1 MTSRRPKP
9 DRPIQ
14 FVKLEIAFR
23 ADKKTMAAIKRSFP
37 SAKERNGLCEVKIE
51 SDRPAGV
58 AEKAK
63 ELLKKIRSVAQN
75 PERL

>member
-1 MTSRRPKP
+1 MTSRRQKP

-14 FVKLEIAFR
+14 FVELKIAFR
-23 ADKKTMAAIKRSFP
+23 ADKKTTAAIRQSFP

-51 SDRPAGV
+51 SERPAEV
-58 AEKAK
+58 ADKAR
-63 ELLKKIRSVAQN
+63 ELLEKMRSVAQN

>member
-9 DRPIQ
+9 DKPIQ
-14 FVKLEIAFR
+14 FVELEIAFR

-37 SAKERNGLCEVKIE
+37 SAKERNGLYKVMIE
-51 SDRPAGV
+51 SERPAEV
-58 AEKAK
+58 LDKTR
-63 ELLKKIRSVAQN
+63 ELLEKIRWVAQN

>member
-1 MTSRRPKP
+1 M
-9 DRPIQ
+9 
-14 FVKLEIAFR
+14 V
-23 ADKKTMAAIKRSFP
+23 AIRQSFP

-58 AEKAK
+58 ADKAK
-63 ELLKKIRSVAQN
+63 ELLEKIRSVAQN

>member
-14 FVKLEIAFR
+14 FVELKIAFG
-23 ADKKTMAAIKRSFP
+23 ADEKTLVAIRQSFP

-58 AEKAK
+58 ADKAK
-63 ELLKKIRSVAQN
+63 ELLEKIRSVAQN

>member
-1 MTSRRPKP
+1 MTSHRPNP

-23 ADKKTMAAIKRSFP
+23 ADKKTMAAIRRSFP
-37 SAKERNGLCEVKIE
+37 SAKERNGLCKVIIE
-51 SDRPAGV
+51 SERPAEV
-58 AEKAK
+58 ADKTR
-63 ELLKKIRSVAQN
+63 ELLEKIRSVAQN